1 MSVTDIEARLRFFEL
16 NERQR
21 DALRAARPIVER
33 SIGPALDRFYARARS
48 TPETAR
54 FFRDDAHVASAHAA
68 QTRHWMHLV
77 NGRFDADYYSSVRR
91 IGAVHARIGL
101 EPRWYIGAY
110 SLVLEDIVRAV
121 DRASPP
127 WRRLPGLRAG
137 RGEMIA
143 ALTKAALLDME
154 LSISTYFDEAAA
166 ERNRAITTLDD
177 ALARLADG
185 DLAEDIA
192 GLPSAFASLERSYNA
207 TLANL
212 RATIGSVVSAS
223 GAIKGGSHDIAAA
236 SESLARRMES
246 NAAAL
251 EQTAAALGQ
260 VEARVRTTASG
271 ARETLTIA
279 DEARVAM
286 EQGKTGAS
294 DAVQTMQVVHESARG
309 IDTVIEGVDKI
320 AFQTRVLAMNAAVEA
335 GRAGEAGR
343 GFAVVADLVRAL
355 AMRAEEEARKARE
368 GLSATQSEIELA
380 VGAVSRVDDAL
391 NGVATKFERVH
402 ALIAQ
407 MSDDN
412 AAQSS
417 AISEINTVVGTMDQ
431 ATQQNAS
438 MIEQNSVSARSLHD
452 DATRL
457 ATQAG
462 RFQVSHAVP
471 ARVSAGR

>member
-1 MSVTDIEARLRFFEL
+1 MSVTDIEARLRFFEFGD
-16 NERQR
+16 RQR
-21 DALRAARPIVER
+21 DALRASRPIVER
-33 SIGPALDRFYARARS
+33 AIGPALARFYTRARM

-54 FFRDDAHVASAHAA
+54 FFRDDAHVASASAA
-68 QTRHWMHLV
+68 QTRHWMRILD
-77 NGRFDADYYSSVRR
+77 GRFDANYFDSVRR
-91 IGAVHARIGL
+91 IGAVHAHIGL

-110 SLVLEDIVRAV
+110 SLVLEEITRAV
-121 DRASPP
+121 GRAASP
-127 WRRLPGLRAG
+127 WKRLLGLHAA

-154 LSISTYFDEAAA
+154 LSISVYFEEAAA
-166 ERNRAITTLDD
+166 ARNRAITTLDA
-177 ALARLADG
+177 ALARLANG
-185 DLAEDIA
+185 DLAEDVA
-192 GLPSAFASLERSYNA
+192 GLPTAFASLERSYNT

-212 RATIGSVVSAS
+212 RSTIGSVVQAS
-223 GAIKGGSHDIAAA
+223 GTIQGGSHDIAAA
-236 SESLARRMES
+236 SEGLARRMES

-260 VEARVRTTASG
+260 IEERVKTTASG

-286 EQGKTGAS
+286 AQGKDGAS
-294 DAVQTMQVVHESARG
+294 DAVQTMQIVHESARG

-368 GLSATQSEIELA
+368 GLSATQSDIELA

-462 RFQVSHAVP
+462 RFQVSRGG
-471 ARVSAGR
+471 AR

>member
-16 NERQR
+16 SERQR
-21 DALRAARPIVER
+21 DALRASRPIVER
-33 SIGPALDRFYARARS
+33 CIGSALDRFYARARA

-54 FFRDDAHVASAHAA
+54 FFRDEAHMASAHAA
-68 QTRHWMHLV
+68 QTRHWMHLI
-77 NGRFDADYYSSVRR
+77 NGRFDADYYDSVRR
-91 IGAVHARIGL
+91 IGAVHAHIGL

-110 SLVLEDIVRAV
+110 SLVLEDIIRAV
-121 DRASPP
+121 DRAASP
-127 WRRLPGLRAG
+127 WKRLLGQRAG
-137 RGEMIA
+137 RSEMVA

-154 LSISTYFDEAAA
+154 LSISVYFEEAAA
-166 ERNRAITTLDD
+166 ERNRAIATLDA

-185 DLAEDIA
+185 DLAEDVG
-192 GLPSAFASLERSYNA
+192 GLPAAFASLERSYNM

-212 RATIGSVVSAS
+212 RATIGSVVQAS
-223 GAIKGGSHDIAAA
+223 GTIQGGSHDIAAA
-236 SESLARRMES
+236 SEDLARRMES

-260 VEARVRTTASG
+260 IEARVRTTASG

-286 EQGKTGAS
+286 VQGKDGAS
-294 DAVQTMQVVHESARG
+294 DAVQTMNVVHESARG

-380 VGAVSRVDDAL
+380 VGAVSRVDDVL
-391 NGVATKFERVH
+391 NGVASQFERVH

-438 MIEQNSVSARSLHD
+438 MIEQNTVSARSLHG

-457 ATQAG
+457 ATQAA
-462 RFQVSHAVP
+462 RFQVRQAG
-471 ARVSAGR
+471 ARRASGSR

>member
-1 MSVTDIEARLRFFEL
+1 MSVTDIEARLRFFEFGD
-16 NERQR
+16 RQR
-21 DALRAARPIVER
+21 DALRASRPIVER
-33 SIGPALDRFYARARS
+33 AIGPALARFYTRARM

-54 FFRDDAHVASAHAA
+54 FFRDDAHVASASAA
-68 QTRHWMHLV
+68 QTRHWMRILD
-77 NGRFDADYYSSVRR
+77 GRFDANYFDSVRR
-91 IGAVHARIGL
+91 IGAVHAHIGL

-110 SLVLEDIVRAV
+110 SLVLEEITRAV
-121 DRASPP
+121 GRAASP
-127 WRRLPGLRAG
+127 WKRLLGLHAA

-154 LSISTYFDEAAA
+154 LSISVYFEEAAA
-166 ERNRAITTLDD
+166 ERNRAITTLDA
-177 ALARLADG
+177 ALARLANG
-185 DLAEDIA
+185 DLAEDVA
-192 GLPSAFASLERSYNA
+192 GLPTAFASLERSYNT

-212 RATIGSVVSAS
+212 RSTIGSVVQAS
-223 GAIKGGSHDIAAA
+223 GTIQGGSHDIAAA
-236 SESLARRMES
+236 SEGLARRMES

-260 VEARVRTTASG
+260 IEERVKTTASG

-286 EQGKTGAS
+286 AQGKDGAS
-294 DAVQTMQVVHESARG
+294 DAVQTMQIVHESARG

-355 AMRAEEEARKARE
+355 AMRAEEEARKARP
-368 GLSATQSEIELA
+368 A
-380 VGAVSRVDDAL
+380 DDAL

-462 RFQVSHAVP
+462 RFQVSRGG
-471 ARVSAGR
+471 AR